1 MDQEQMIHW
10 IGSGLGDPALVG
22 GKAAGLDRLVRA
34 GASVPPAFCLT
45 TAAFHRYLEAHGLV
59 SMVGERTAALPEES
73 ARADLAALIH
83 MFPIPAD
90 LSEILHENVKT
101 LRSRSPSS
109 RQLAVRSS
117 AVGEDALRAS
127 FAGQHESLRGVPSA
141 EVEPALRACW
151 ASLWSPRAVTYRLQ
165 RGLGFEGM
173 AMAVV
178 VQAMV
183 HADLS
188 ALVFTVNPVTGREDE
203 MVVNASWGLGEGM
216 LSGAITPDTF
226 VLDKDTLQV
235 RLAVAGEQPVF
246 LVAREAGGTENVPSP
261 GPTPALTE
269 GALRTLGVLCR
280 DLEAA
285 FGMPL
290 DLEAAMADGR
300 WFFLQARPVTTRERP
315 K

>member
-1 MDQEQMIHW
+1 MIHW
-10 IGSGLGDPALVG
+10 IGSGLGGPALVG
-22 GKAAGLDRLVRA
+22 GKTSGLDRLVRA

-73 ARADLAALIH
+73 PH
-83 MFPIPAD
+83 
-90 LSEILHENVKT
+90 
-101 LRSRSPSS
+101 
-109 RQLAVRSS
+109 
-117 AVGEDALRAS
+117 
-127 FAGQHESLRGVPSA
+127 
-141 EVEPALRACW
+141 
-151 ASLWSPRAVTYRLQ
+151 AVTYRLQ

-173 AMAVV
+173 AMPVV